1 MNKQEVYDFLKQ
13 RDIVFEIVEH
23 EAIFNMEEASKI
35 TLPHREAE
43 AKNLFVRDDKKRN
56 YYLIV
61 VLGDKRIDLKEF
73 RKQNGTRALSFASE
87 DDLRNILHLEP
98 GSVTPL
104 GILND
109 EEKKVH
115 VYLDEEFLEN
125 DLIGV
130 HPNENT
136 ATIFLKAND
145 LIRIIEEHGNAIT
158 IVNLKNTSR

>member
-1 MNKQEVYDFLKQ
+1 MNKQEVYQYLKQ
-13 RDIVFEIVEH
+13 RDIAFEIVEH

-35 TLPHREAE
+35 TLPHRESE

-61 VLGDKRIDLKEF
+61 VKGDKRIDLKEF
-73 RKQNGTRALSFASE
+73 RKQHETRALSFASE
-87 DDLRNILHLEP
+87 DDLKTFLQLEP

-109 EEKKVH
+109 EEKKVK
-115 VYLDEEFLEN
+115 VYLDQEFMDE

-136 ATIFLKAND
+136 ATIFLKASD
-145 LIRIIEEHGNAIT
+145 LVNLIQEHGNEIEL
-158 IVNLKNTSR
+158 IDLKNTSR